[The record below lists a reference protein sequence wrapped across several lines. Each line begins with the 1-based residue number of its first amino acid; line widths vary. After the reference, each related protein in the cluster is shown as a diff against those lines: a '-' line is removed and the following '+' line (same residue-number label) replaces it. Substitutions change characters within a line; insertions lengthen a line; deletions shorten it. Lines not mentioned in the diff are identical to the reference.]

1 MKIIFTEIIRLL
13 LDSST
18 NINNK
23 RSTNTQLN
31 VYEAWPQRCG
41 RFIKL
46 RYLISKDLDLDF
58 FSIPHQRFL
67 CL

>member
-1 MKIIFTEIIRLL
+1 MKIILTEIVRLL

-18 NINNK
+18 NISNK

-41 RFIKL
+41 KFIEL
-46 RYLISKDLDLDF
+46 QIFNLQGFRS
-58 FSIPHQRFL
+58 
-67 CL
+67 

>member
-1 MKIIFTEIIRLL
+1 MKIILTEIIRLL

-41 RFIKL
+41 KFIKL
-46 RYLISKDLDLDF
+46 QIFNLQGFRS
-58 FSIPHQRFL
+58 
-67 CL
+67 